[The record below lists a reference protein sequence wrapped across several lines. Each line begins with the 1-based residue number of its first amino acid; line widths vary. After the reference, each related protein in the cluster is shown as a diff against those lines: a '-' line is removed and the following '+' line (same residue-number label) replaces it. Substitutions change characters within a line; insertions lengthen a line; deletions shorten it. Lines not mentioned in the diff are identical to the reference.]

1 MISYTC
7 TDPEIFPG
15 GFQGIF
21 MLARGGPMPEMLAD
35 SLNSALFSIFIRA

>member
-21 MLARGGPMPEMLAD
+21 MLAKGGGGGPMPEMLAD
-35 SLNSALFSIFIRA
+35 